1 MSDEASL
8 AVLREAL
15 EATLQSHQR
24 FGKAAPC
31 DCSLCHQI
39 RDALANRAGAT
50 FRKRIQE
57 ECAGVAEWTAR
68 QLMAK
73 APAPDDT
80 PTQLAVKTA
89 REIAGRIRV
98 LDAVSM

>member
-31 DCSLCHQI
+31 DCSLCKQI
-39 RDALANRAGAT
+39 RDALAPQAGAT
-50 FRKRIQE
+50 FRKRVQE
-57 ECAGVAEWTAR
+57 ECAGVADWTAQ
-68 QLMAK
+68 QLVARSGGSGN
-73 APAPDDT
+73 PE
-80 PTQLAVKTA
+80 TQLAIRTA

-98 LDAVSM
+98 LDAISL